1 MSETETTQSERQTGP
16 SARVRIGIGAAV
28 VLVVAALVCSVLV
41 TALSPV
47 GATTLLAPATG
58 GSSPGSVAAAAPDAR
73 GRPTEAAGAPSES
86 PPESPSE
93 AGSPADA
100 GAGPA
105 PGVTA
110 ATGAAVL
117 VHVLGSVRAPGV
129 YRLAEGSRVFDAL
142 GLAGGFADGAD
153 QSSVNL
159 ARPLTDGEQLRV
171 LALGEAPPIGAAAGL
186 PAAGAS
192 AGSGAAPPAGAKV
205 NLNAATALDL
215 DALPRIGPAMAA
227 RIVSWRET
235 NGPFSAV
242 DDLLQVTGIGDKTL
256 EGLRDLVT
264 V

>member
-1 MSETETTQSERQTGP
+1 MSETESTQSELQPGP

-47 GATTLLAPATG
+47 GATTLLAPAAG

-73 GRPTEAAGAPSES
+73 GGPTDTAGASSGAPVG
-86 PPESPSE
+86 SPSGS
-93 AGSPADA
+93 GSPADP

-105 PGVTA
+105 PGAAA
-110 ATGAAVL
+110 ATAAAVL
-117 VHVLGSVRAPGV
+117 VHVLGAVRAPGV

-171 LALGEAPPIGAAAGL
+171 LALGEAPAVAVAAGP
-186 PAAGAS
+186 PAAGS
-192 AGSGAAPPAGAKV
+192 GAGSGAATPAGAKV

-227 RIVSWRET
+227 RIVGWRET
-235 NGPFSAV
+235 NGPFSSV